1 MLRFLRRKH
10 SRSVGKMIREPAV
23 AGIFYP
29 AQKKEL
35 EKQVNEFLKAKPTA
49 LKGKLKALI
58 VPHAG
63 YLYSGIVAGKA
74 FQLLKKLNQK
84 TEWEIFLL
92 GPSHTMA
99 FEGACLSLAEQW
111 QTPLGTVKVSKRAK
125 EFLSPLVH
133 DFETAHWQE
142 HCLEVQIPFLQ
153 QTLSRFSI
161 IPMVAGF
168 VDANV
173 LAIKLEKKLRE
184 NTLFIASSDL
194 SHYLSYEK
202 AVEKDQKTIQAIL
215 GLDIEK
221 MEKIGDACG
230 KTPILTLM
238 HIAKQKNW
246 KPTLLEYQNSGDTAG
261 DKKRV
266 VGYAAIAFTEQLFFP
281 SGKKPGKKRRSLRT
295 EQ

>member
-1 MLRFLRRKH
+1 
-10 SRSVGKMIREPAV
+10 MIREPAV

-29 AQKKEL
+29 TQKKEL

-84 TEWEIFLL
+84 TEWEVFLL

-99 FEGACLSLAEQW
+99 FEGAALSLAEQW
-111 QTPLGTVKVSKRAK
+111 KNPLGTVKVSKRAK
-125 EFLSPLVH
+125 EFLSLLVH

-161 IPMVAGF
+161 IPMVAGL
-168 VDANV
+168 VDAEV
-173 LAIKLEKKLRE
+173 LAIELENKLRE

-194 SHYLSYEK
+194 SHYLPCEK
-202 AVEKDQKTIQAIL
+202 AVEKDQKTIQAVL
-215 GLDIEK
+215 GMDIKK
-221 MEKIGDACG
+221 MEKEGDACG
-230 KTPILTLM
+230 KTPILALM
-238 HIAKQKNW
+238 HIAKEKGW
-246 KPTLLEYQNSGDTAG
+246 KPFLLEYKNSGDTAG

-266 VGYAAIAFTEQLFFP
+266 VGYAAIAFTEQLFFC
-281 SGKKPGKKRRSLRT
+281 GKKPGKKRRSLRT
-295 EQ
+295 EL